1 MVSRAI
7 FFLPI
12 LLSMATSNLSLLAL
26 ANTTTSNLNLQL
38 PSINIKLD
46 RDNYSLWRSTII
58 NALETFDLESFILN
72 PSPPLETRIL
82 TTSDGITT
90 TETNPEFILWRKR
103 DRFVLLWLKSTLSEQ
118 PLSLVVRATSS
129 HMAWTAIGK
138 TFQAQ
143 TRARRM
149 AMKSQLQ
156 SLTKGSLSM
165 LEYIERKRS
174 ISDSLAEN
182 LHPISDED
190 LVGYILNGLD
200 PSYGPFTTTFMMK
213 SEDVL
218 VDDLAGLLLQE
229 EARLEHDHAHQPVIV
244 TQPPVVVS
252 QAPNSTPLL
261 PTPTAYTINLS
272 TSRPTSNTYQPY
284 SAGQSL
290 DHTFDNRRRPNIR
303 PLCQICNKSG
313 HEAID
318 CWHRANQTAYPSR
331 RPNP

>member
-1 MVSRAI
+1 MYKKNIKNLLSYMVSRAI

-156 SLTKGSLSM
+156 SLTK
-165 LEYIERKRS
+165 R
-174 ISDSLAEN
+174 
-182 LHPISDED
+182 
-190 LVGYILNGLD
+190 
-200 PSYGPFTTTFMMK
+200 
-213 SEDVL
+213 
-218 VDDLAGLLLQE
+218 
-229 EARLEHDHAHQPVIV
+229 
-244 TQPPVVVS
+244 
-252 QAPNSTPLL
+252 
-261 PTPTAYTINLS
+261 
-272 TSRPTSNTYQPY
+272 
-284 SAGQSL
+284 
-290 DHTFDNRRRPNIR
+290 
-303 PLCQICNKSG
+303 
-313 HEAID
+313 
-318 CWHRANQTAYPSR
+318 
-331 RPNP
+331 